1 MGLTE
6 IENMNVK
13 IDTGCPYTSIPILKL
28 GEVYSAMLHK
38 WGVQSD
44 IYDIMLNISAE
55 ETVASG
61 SIEVKEGDQLFF
73 FTSMTPLVQFVR
85 CPAFHSYLGEHV
97 PKWLQD
103 FFDLSKTDYLV
114 LMLPLPFYRLS
125 EPLQGE
131 PMFTKTQILE
141 IIKCCNEYVARHDG
155 EDA

>member
-125 EPLQGE
+125 EPLQRADVYQDTDPGNHQ
-131 PMFTKTQILE
+131 ML
-141 IIKCCNEYVARHDG
+141 
-155 EDA
+155 